1 MKKLIVFLLTV
12 SFMLSLTACGIEIE
26 DTNGPDDYS
35 LETITDENIINMD
48 LGASGSAASS
58 DDASQ
63 VVKYSSK
70 NFSGVEEICSV
81 NRITASEVI
90 IDLSTIMVKEGNF
103 RLVVVYNDEIVHDFD
118 LEEMSQQFKLEDVE
132 GNVSVRIAGESASYE
147 FYLSIQ

>member
-1 MKKLIVFLLTV
+1 MKRLLVFLLTV

>member
-1 MKKLIVFLLTV
+1 MKRLLVFLLTV

-70 NFSGVEEICSV
+70 NFSGVEEICFV
-81 NRITASEVI
+81 NRIMASEVV
-90 IDLSTIMVKEGNF
+90 IDLSTIMVKEGNS
-103 RLVVVYNDEIVHDFD
+103 D
-118 LEEMSQQFKLEDVE
+118 SW
-132 GNVSVRIAGESASYE
+132 
-147 FYLSIQ
+147 

>member
-1 MKKLIVFLLTV
+1 MKRLLVFLLTV

-70 NFSGVEEICSV
+70 NFSGVEEICFV
-81 NRITASEVI
+81 NRIMASEVV
-90 IDLSTIMVKEGNF
+90 IDLSTIMVKQGNF

>member
-1 MKKLIVFLLTV
+1 MKRLLVFLLTV

-70 NFSGVEEICSV
+70 NFSGVEEICFV
-81 NRITASEVI
+81 NRTMASEVV

>member
-1 MKKLIVFLLTV
+1 
-12 SFMLSLTACGIEIE
+12 
-26 DTNGPDDYS
+26 
-35 LETITDENIINMD
+35 MD

-70 NFSGVEEICSV
+70 NFSGVEEICFV
-81 NRITASEVI
+81 NRIMASEVV